1 MPRRIN
7 AFGYAARTVLLA
19 SVGSSPG
26 STVNSPLSS
35 SVTTW
40 NIRVPIFGIAFSRSS
55 IIALNTAIVPIRVST
70 LLEREGKRWM
80 RRVLR
85 TRGMERMSELT
96 FRQSRCVFPILRGS
110 DRETKFLSIIRNE
123 VINKNR
129 HPFRLE
135 IFEILFHSLPSNVPR
150 IELPSRK
157 ECGVEGKGFR
167 SEATSGRRPNAAKSS
182 AI

>member
-70 LLEREGKRWM
+70 LLEREGKRLM
-80 RRVLR
+80 QRVMH
-85 TRGMERMSELT
+85 TRGMERRSELT
-96 FRQSRCVFPILRGS
+96 FRQSRCVFSILRGRS
-110 DRETKFLSIIRNE
+110 DRETKFLSIIRND
-123 VINKNR
+123 VNKNR

-157 ECGVEGKGFR
+157 ECGGEGKGFR

>member
-80 RRVLR
+80 QRVMH
-85 TRGMERMSELT
+85 TRGMERRSELT
-96 FRQSRCVFPILRGS
+96 FRQSRCVFSILRGRS

-123 VINKNR
+123 VNKNR
-129 HPFRLE
+129 HQFRLE

-157 ECGVEGKGFR
+157 ECGGEGKG

>member
-55 IIALNTAIVPIRVST
+55 IIALNTAIVPIHVST
-70 LLEREGKRWM
+70 LFKREGKE
-80 RRVLR
+80 RVMH

-96 FRQSRCVFPILRGS
+96 FRQSRCIFSILRGRS

-123 VINKNR
+123 VNKNR

-157 ECGVEGKGFR
+157 ECGGEGKGFR

>member
-1 MPRRIN
+1 MLPCATENKRLWLR
-7 AFGYAARTVLLA
+7 GPH
-19 SVGSSPG
+19 GSSCVRRFFTRVHRQLSSLVERNHVEHPRPDFRHRIFAIIDHRLKYCNR
-26 STVNSPLSS
+26 SDPCLNSP
-35 SVTTW
+35 
-40 NIRVPIFGIAFSRSS
+40 
-55 IIALNTAIVPIRVST
+55 
-70 LLEREGKRWM
+70 REGGEKMDATRRMEKR
-80 RRVLR
+80 
-85 TRGMERMSELT
+85 SELT
-96 FRQSRCVFPILRGS
+96 FRQSRCVFSILRGS

-123 VINKNR
+123 VNKNR

-157 ECGVEGKGFR
+157 ECGGEGKG

>member
-80 RRVLR
+80 QRVMH
-85 TRGMERMSELT
+85 TRGMERRSELT
-96 FRQSRCVFPILRGS
+96 FRQSRCVFSILRGRS
-110 DRETKFLSIIRNE
+110 DRETKFLSIIKNE
-123 VINKNR
+123 INKNR

-157 ECGVEGKGFR
+157 ECGGEGKGFR